1 MTNLNFK
8 LCVLPVLIWFIA
20 NPLSSYAQYSS
31 YNYIKRQII
40 VKYDKGPDGL
50 FHKVENKLV
59 DSVDS
64 VELFYA
70 FDKKHNDLYVM
81 TFSGNYKITLN
92 DESAKNIKQ
101 DKNIPKVK
109 DKELPTI
116 VSNVNDVLAKR
127 FQLINKKH
135 EHTIKLKR
143 EKEIADSI
151 AEVKRLEELKIEQ
164 QRISEEKENRRKEY
178 KDNHIWSIIPI
189 KGIKVNCEIDG
200 CNDTQYLDSVFC
212 IKIIG
217 DTLFYLTEYNLQ
229 FNQTQTVIHA
239 AFISDELKN
248 NKDFIYHIDVFK
260 DSLMTYGNFNSIND
274 VKILNQKF
282 YDISINNLK
291 QIAPFG
297 FIINYSWNLENN
309 FLNCFKLSY
318 ANLNKQTVKY
328 LDIYWA
334 ILNDVGD
341 VRCRGHFSGT
351 GPVKFGNVGDWI
363 WDKDLYYYIESRD
376 ATKLKITKLII
387 TYMDGH
393 KKILTG
399 KLIKIA

>member
-1 MTNLNFK
+1 
-8 LCVLPVLIWFIA
+8 
-20 NPLSSYAQYSS
+20 
-31 YNYIKRQII
+31 
-40 VKYDKGPDGL
+40 
-50 FHKVENKLV
+50 
-59 DSVDS
+59 
-64 VELFYA
+64 
-70 FDKKHNDLYVM
+70 
-81 TFSGNYKITLN
+81 
-92 DESAKNIKQ
+92 
-101 DKNIPKVK
+101 
-109 DKELPTI
+109 
-116 VSNVNDVLAKR
+116 
-127 FQLINKKH
+127 
-135 EHTIKLKR
+135 
-143 EKEIADSI
+143 
-151 AEVKRLEELKIEQ
+151 
-164 QRISEEKENRRKEY
+164 
-178 KDNHIWSIIPI
+178 
-189 KGIKVNCEIDG
+189 
-200 CNDTQYLDSVFC
+200 
-212 IKIIG
+212 
-217 DTLFYLTEYNLQ
+217 
-229 FNQTQTVIHA
+229 
-239 AFISDELKN
+239 
-248 NKDFIYHIDVFK
+248 
-260 DSLMTYGNFNSIND
+260 MTYGNFNSIND

-297 FIINYSWNLENN
+297 FINNYSWNLENN

-318 ANLNKQTVKY
+318 VNLNKQTVKY